1 MTQFKRVMRLTA
13 TDNTGAEYAYQADPH
28 ESMAGV
34 LERFSDKIQDGIR
47 VGDIASLT
55 VAFDEIPA
63 RTVDV
68 GLWKREQQLRSN
80 LRETLRPKP
89 IRGGDLTEQIR
100 RNSPH
105 IDPEIFAK
113 PLDAGYDLIT
123 KPGIACSVRKLS
135 DFGVVDLAPRH
146 GEDVVPRMVDVF
158 DAVNPAKGPLLP
170 DGTFNSRESVFVI
183 RTIQTGE
190 PQSVF
195 IQTDHGWRERADD
208 ELLVPY
214 QRCMQYPSR
223 WLHLLI
229 ERMHKDPQ
237 FSTMVCSR
245 LMSIWVAKLAAH
257 TDDVIKTAWSPDV
270 VRAMFEFIERYVER
284 SNIKGFTPLLT
295 ESNPEDAVLYRFC
308 PDDLE
313 VFGEMSDQP
322 LRIALHKASL
332 DPRFKPFFEDSL
344 LCVRYSSMPYESHE
358 EWQADA
364 TRLYTDMVAFSKTLD

>member
-1 MTQFKRVMRLTA
+1 MAEFKRVLRLTA
-13 TDNTGAEYAYQADPH
+13 MDNTAVEYTYQADPH
-28 ESMAGV
+28 ETFAGA
-34 LERFSDKIQDGIR
+34 LERFSDNIPDYVHVR
-47 VGDIASLT
+47 DIVSL
-55 VAFDEIPA
+55 VVSFDELPA
-63 RTVDV
+63 
-68 GLWKREQQLRSN
+68 
-80 LRETLRPKP
+80 KP
-89 IRGGDLTEQIR
+89 IDRTLAGIKDLNATEVNQLVR
-100 RNSPH
+100 NNALLNSPH

-135 DFGVVDLAPRH
+135 DFGAVDLAPRY
-146 GEDVVPRMVDVF
+146 GEDIVPRMVDVF

-257 TDDVIKTAWSPDV
+257 TGDVIKTAWSPDV
-270 VRAMFEFIERYVER
+270 VRAMFDFIARYVER
-284 SNIKGFTPLLT
+284 SNIKGFIPLLT

-313 VFGEMSDQP
+313 VSGEMSDQP
-322 LRIALHKASL
+322 LRISLHNAWL
-332 DPRFKPFFEDSL
+332 DPRFKPFFEDNL

-358 EWQADA
+358 EWHVDA
-364 TRLYTDMVAFSKTLD
+364 TKLYVDMVAFSKTLD